1 MKYITE
7 AQLRDLYK
15 ESPFESYKCSDDTRL
30 TPNARQFLIDFKI
43 DILDSENRGN
53 NKKPK
58 ADKNLDTSQ
67 EKSDTDDINR
77 IDLLIRKLS
86 IKLRKF
92 NPNVSIDLFNLS
104 KGLEI
109 CKLKELEIL
118 ENAKTRAEDLFMDM
132 EITNPY
138 LDFFIIIDDFAREL
152 SRIEISKE
160 EKKIIGHL
168 VAYTYSLYI
177 KNVEGGSKN

>member
-58 ADKNLDTSQ
+58 ADKNLNASQ

-77 IDLLIRKLS
+77 IDLGSLQLSLGNLIQ
-86 IKLRKF
+86 
-92 NPNVSIDLFNLS
+92 
-104 KGLEI
+104 
-109 CKLKELEIL
+109 
-118 ENAKTRAEDLFMDM
+118 M
-132 EITNPY
+132 Y
-138 LDFFIIIDDFAREL
+138 LL
-152 SRIEISKE
+152 
-160 EKKIIGHL
+160 
-168 VAYTYSLYI
+168 TYLIYQ
-177 KNVEGGSKN
+177 KA